1 MNPILLT
8 MHTHAERG
16 QPVALMRYPDG
27 TAFYTDR
34 RGCIVGPRGQRGLNR
49 KHVEAALA
57 GGDLIECSTPLARQ
71 LRERGVGTWRV
82 GE

>member
-27 TAFYTDR
+27 AAFYADR
-34 RGCIVGPRGQRGLNR
+34 RGCIVGPRGQRGQSWL
-49 KHVEAALA
+49 KPSV
-57 GGDLIECSTPLARQ
+57 CSTRQ
-71 LRERGVGTWRV
+71 TRLMD
-82 GE
+82 